1 MRPRFAHARA
11 TSSRAA
17 VRGVAWTLITLCI
30 TGSGNTTPGVLS
42 LKDAFKDRFLIGVAV
57 DSAQILEHDTVGVA
71 LVKAQFN
78 SITAEN
84 VLKWE
89 NVHPAPGRYEFRLSD
104 RYVEF
109 GEKTNMFIV
118 GHTLVWHNQT
128 PQRVSEDEPG
138 KRVTRETLLARMRD
152 HIHTVVGRY
161 KGRIKGWDVVNEA
174 VVDDGS
180 LKQSPWLEIIGEE
193 YLVKAFQF
201 AREADPSAELYY
213 NDFSVENIPKRM
225 GVIRLIRMLKEAGV
239 HVAGIGMQGHY
250 LMHWPSAG
258 QLDSTINEFA
268 ALGVNV
274 MITEMDV
281 DVLPR
286 PDGAADAEVS
296 RRFTFQESM
305 NPYKDGLPV
314 AKQQELAHRYQVLFR
329 VLVKNCTRISRVT
342 LWGVEDGDS
351 WLNDFPVV
359 GRTNY
364 PLLFDRQ
371 GKPKPAFHA
380 VLEAAK

>member
-1 MRPRFAHARA
+1 MKLHCTHTRIA
-11 TSSRAA
+11 SSHLAI
-17 VRGVAWTLITLCI
+17 ITLAGAALATCA
-30 TGSGNTTPGVLS
+30 TAFAPAELS
-42 LKDAFKDRFLIGVAV
+42 LKKAFQGRFLIGTAV
-57 DSAQILEHDTVGVA
+57 DSAQFQEQDVRA
-71 LVKAQFN
+71 AELVKTQFN

-89 NVHPAPGRYEFRLSD
+89 RVHPAPGRYEFRLSD
-104 RYVEF
+104 RFVEF
-109 GEKTNMFIV
+109 GEKANMFIV

-128 PQRVSEDEPG
+128 PRWVFEDERG

-161 KGRIKGWDVVNEA
+161 KGRIRGWDVVNEA

-201 AREADPSAELYY
+201 AHEADPGAGLYY
-213 NDFSVENIPKRM
+213 NDFSVENIPKRR
-225 GVIRLIRMLKEAGV
+225 GVIRLVSKLREAGV
-239 HVAGIGMQGHY
+239 HVAGVGMQGHY
-250 LMHWPSAG
+250 LLDWPSAG

-268 ALGVNV
+268 ALGVSV
-274 MITEMDV
+274 MITEMDI

-286 PDGAADAEVS
+286 PDHSADAEIS
-296 RRFTFQESM
+296 NRFAFQESL
-305 NPYKDGLPV
+305 NPYRDGLP
-314 AKQQELAHRYQVLFR
+314 AARQQELARRYQELFR
-329 VLVKNCTRISRVT
+329 VLVKNCDRISRVT
-342 LWGVEDGDS
+342 LWGVEDGNS

-364 PLLFDRQ
+364 PLLFDRD
-371 GKPKPAFHA
+371 GKPKPAFQA
-380 VLEAAK
+380 VLETAK